1 MCVSESSKYLNFHT
15 VQTFLKN
22 QGSLMCVCMAMYICI
37 SLISYVADEMS
48 MWHSL
53 ALSPGIHFKIFICAV
68 KKGVAIIETVL
79 EIWEK

>member
-48 MWHSL
+48 M
-53 ALSPGIHFKIFICAV
+53 
-68 KKGVAIIETVL
+68 
-79 EIWEK
+79 